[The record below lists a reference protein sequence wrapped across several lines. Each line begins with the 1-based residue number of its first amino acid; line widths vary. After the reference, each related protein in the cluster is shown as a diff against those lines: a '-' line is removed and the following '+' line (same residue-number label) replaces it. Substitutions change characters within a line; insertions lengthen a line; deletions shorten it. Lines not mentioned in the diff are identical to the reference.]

1 MTMRDVFLCHAS
13 EDKAA
18 VIRPLVL
25 ALDSA
30 GITFW
35 YDEAEVQWG
44 DSITDRVNK
53 GLRLSRYVLVVLSEA
68 FVEKAWPQ
76 RELNAAL
83 NIEAS
88 TGEIR
93 VLPLVVGD
101 PEQRKTILETFPILN
116 DKLFIRWESDPA
128 PVVDALRSRL
138 GKAESGHAGVGEK
151 QKTGTSSIPMP
162 QTRKQFSQQDKD
174 RYLHESFQEI
184 RAYFEEGASRLR
196 THDASLEMVVEKIH
210 ERKFVCSIY
219 RDGEI
224 VNRCKIW
231 IGGPLTTDAIS
242 YAEGHRLDIDRD
254 NSCNDWLTVEA
265 ASTELGLRR
274 SSMGLVYRAGGD
286 FADLLSA
293 REAAEYLWL
302 RATERL
308 ANT

>member
-18 VIRPLVL
+18 VVRPLVS
-25 ALDSA
+25 ALKSA
-30 GITFW
+30 GITYW
-35 YDEAEVQWG
+35 YDEAEIQWG
-44 DSITDRVNK
+44 DSITDRVNE
-53 GLRLSRYVLVVLSEA
+53 GLRMSCYVLVVLSEA
-68 FVEKAWPQ
+68 SVKKPWPQ

-101 PEQRKTILETFPILN
+101 PEQRKGILETFPILN
-116 DKLFIRWESDPA
+116 DKLFLRWESDPA

-138 GKAESGHAGVGEK
+138 GKAESGHAEVGEK
-151 QKTGTSSIPMP
+151 QTTGTATIPMP
-162 QTRKQFSQQDKD
+162 QIRKQFSQQDKD
-174 RYLHESFQEI
+174 RYLRESFQEV
-184 RAYFEEGASRLR
+184 RAYFEEGARRLR
-196 THDASLEMVVEKIH
+196 THDATLEMVIERIH
-210 ERKFVCSIY
+210 ERKFVCNIY
-219 RDGEI
+219 QDGGI

-231 IGGPLTTDAIS
+231 IGGPLATDAIS
-242 YAEGHRLDIDRD
+242 YLEGHHLDIDND

-265 ASTELGLRR
+265 TRTELALRR

-286 FADLLSA
+286 FADLLNA

>member
-18 VIRPLVL
+18 VVRPLAA

-44 DSITDRVNK
+44 DSITGRVNE
-53 GLRLSRYVLVVLSEA
+53 GLRQSRYVLVVLSEA
-68 FVEKAWPQ
+68 SVKKPWPQ

-101 PEQRKTILETFPILN
+101 PEQRKGILETFPILN
-116 DKLFIRWESDPA
+116 DKLFLRWESDPA

-138 GKAESGHAGVGEK
+138 GKAESGHAEVGEK
-151 QKTGTSSIPMP
+151 QMTGTATIPMP

-174 RYLHESFQEI
+174 RYLRESFQEV
-184 RAYFEEGASRLR
+184 RAYFEEGARRLR
-196 THDASLEMVVEKIH
+196 THDATLEMVIERIH
-210 ERKFVCSIY
+210 ERKFVCNIY
-219 RDGEI
+219 QDGGI

-231 IGGPLTTDAIS
+231 IGGPLATDAIS
-242 YAEGHRLDIDRD
+242 YLEGHHLDIDND

-265 ASTELGLRR
+265 TRTELALRR

-286 FADLLSA
+286 FADLLNA
-293 REAAEYLWL
+293 REAA
-302 RATERL
+302 
-308 ANT
+308 